1 MKHLKTISLILVI
14 ATIAASC
21 GNSENSGLSKKKEE
35 LAKLK
40 EDRKTLNTKISKLEI
55 EITKLDSN
63 SASSSKAKLV
73 AIKTIELQPFTN
85 YIEIMGKI
93 DAEQNT
99 NVSTEIPGTVQRIMV
114 QPGQSVSVGQTLGE
128 IDNTVSEIA
137 MNELKQQID
146 FAKTIYDKQ
155 KNLWEQKIG
164 SEVQFL
170 TAKNNYEGLQK
181 KLTTM
186 NQQLGMARIKS
197 PITGIVDEVF
207 AKVGQTVAPGF
218 PCFRIVNSN
227 KLKIKANVA
236 ESFAGKIKL
245 GNKVKLF
252 FPDLNLETEGT
263 VSYTSRVI
271 DPINRAFNVEIPLA
285 SNNDYKPNMMAQI
298 KIVDYSTD
306 KAIIVPVNTIRTVGD
321 ESYVIIAL
329 EQHGVPHAVK
339 RKVTTSRTY
348 NGQTEITSGLVVG
361 DRLITVGYQE
371 LEDGDEIKF

>member
-1 MKHLKTISLILVI
+1 MKNLKTISLLLVI

-21 GNSENSGLSKKKEE
+21 GNSENSSLNKKKEE

-40 EDRKTLNTKISKLEI
+40 EERKSLNTKISKLEI

-63 SASSSKAKLV
+63 SASRSKAKLV

-181 KLTTM
+181 KLATM

-207 AKVGQTVAPGF
+207 AKVGQTVAPGV

-321 ESYVIIAL
+321 ESYVIIAM